1 MSISLL
7 IVDDSEFSRNMI
19 KRALPSDWDVVIDE
33 ASCGQ
38 EALDYCNSLQF
49 DVIFLDLTMPDMDG
63 LEVLQ
68 ALGERGYLSKI
79 FVISADVQ
87 SSSKEIALQR
97 GALEFLQKPVT
108 ADKLSAMLQHHE
120 VL

>member
-19 KRALPSDWDVVIDE
+19 KRALPSNWDVVIDE
-33 ASCGQ
+33 AASGR

-49 DVIFLDLTMPDMDG
+49 DVIFLDLTMPDIDG
-63 LEVLQ
+63 LEVLMT
-68 ALGERGYLSKI
+68 LGERDYQSKI

-87 SSSKEIALQR
+87 VSSTEIALQR
-97 GALEFLQKPVT
+97 GALEFLQKPVD
-108 ADKLSAMLQHHE
+108 ADKISAMLQRHE

>member
-19 KRALPSDWDVVIDE
+19 KRSLPPGWDVVIDE
-33 ASCGQ
+33 ASSGL
-38 EALDYCNSLQF
+38 EALNYCSSLQF

-63 LEVLQ
+63 LDVLQ
-68 ALGERGYLSKI
+68 SLGERGYQSKI
-79 FVISADVQ
+79 FIISADIQ
-87 SSSKEIALQR
+87 SSSEQIALAR
-97 GALEFLQKPVT
+97 GAQDFLAKPIDV
-108 ADKLSAMLQHHE
+108 DKLTAMLQRHE